1 MNTSSPEAAN
11 APEPPPKGDIR
22 TLFQLLRP
30 YRGRWIIATGA
41 LMFGG
46 IVNLALPQALRLA
59 IDEAVTRGDLD
70 ALSRILAFALAAFT
84 VLALLVFARHYLMSW
99 LGQRVVLDL
108 RDRTFRHLLRHP
120 PGFFHEHSSG
130 ELISRLTSDIS
141 ILQYA
146 VGSELSIGLRSAMI
160 AAGGLGILLWTSPQ
174 LAVAILLII
183 PPLSIGAVYIR
194 RIIRRRSGMVQ
205 DLLADANAGLKESIV
220 GIETVH
226 LFGAEEREATRY
238 RDRVTQAFDSLIEI
252 AIARG
257 GFMGGAQFA
266 GYVAI
271 AVIVFLG
278 GRQVIAGE
286 LSAGELAAFLLYTL
300 MVTGSLM
307 GLAGIWANIQRA
319 LGASAR
325 IFDLL
330 AEEPGIQSPPDAHVL
345 ESLSGA
351 ITFDRVT
358 FRYPARPTIGVLQEI
373 SFAIEPGETI
383 ALVGPS
389 GAGKSTIAA
398 LLPRFH
404 DPSEG
409 TIRVDGHDLRTLDLE
424 SLRGHLASVQQ
435 EPVLF
440 SMSIGANIRYGNPE
454 ASDEEVRSAA
464 RSAHIA
470 EFIEG
475 LPEGYASEVGE
486 RGVKLSGGQRQRI
499 AIARATLAN
508 PRILILDEATSHL
521 DTENEGLVHQALET
535 LMRDRTTIVI
545 AHRLSTVKN
554 ADRILVLDEGRIVE
568 SGTHEALMEKKSAYS
583 RLTQAQHL
591 L

>member
-1 MNTSSPEAAN
+1 MN
-11 APEPPPKGDIR
+11 
-22 TLFQLLRP
+22 
-30 YRGRWIIATGA
+30 
-41 LMFGG
+41 LM
-46 IVNLALPQALRLA
+46 LPQALRLA
-59 IDEAVTRGDLD
+59 IDDAVTAGNSEKLGQILSV
-70 ALSRILAFALAAFT
+70 ALGAFAILGA
-84 VLALLVFARHYLMSW
+84 LVFVRHYLMSW
-99 LGQRVVLDL
+99 LGQRVVVDL

-120 PGFFHEHSSG
+120 PGFFHERSSG

-146 VGSELSIGLRSAMI
+146 VGSELSIGLRSAMT
-160 AAGGLGILLWTSPQ
+160 ACGGLIILLWTSPQ
-174 LAVAILLII
+174 LAVTIFFII

-194 RIIRRRSGMVQ
+194 RIIRRRSGAVQ

-226 LFGAEEREATRY
+226 LFGAEAREAARY
-238 RDRVTQAFDSLIEI
+238 RDRVTRAFESLVQI

-266 GYVAI
+266 GHVAI
-271 AVIVFLG
+271 AAIVFLG

-286 LSAGELAAFLLYTL
+286 LTAGELAAFLLYTL

-307 GLAGIWANIQRA
+307 SLAGIWANIQRA
-319 LGASAR
+319 LGSSAR
-325 IFDLL
+325 IFELL
-330 AEEPGIQSPPDAHVL
+330 EEEPGIESPPDALTLHEVAG
-345 ESLSGA
+345 E
-351 ITFDRVT
+351 IEFDRVT
-358 FRYPARPTIGVLQEI
+358 FRYPARPTIAVLEDI
-373 SFAIEPGETI
+373 SFTIRPGETI

-404 DPSEG
+404 DPGEG
-409 TIRVDGHDLRTLDLE
+409 VIRVDGHDLRTLDLDAY
-424 SLRGHLASVQQ
+424 RTHLASVQQ

-440 SMSIGANIRYGNPE
+440 STSIGENIRYGNPE

-470 EFIEG
+470 EFIEA
-475 LPEGYASEVGE
+475 LPDAYASEVGE

-499 AIARATLAN
+499 AIARATLAD

-521 DTENEGLVHQALET
+521 DTENEILVHQALET
-535 LMRDRTTIVI
+535 LMKDRTTLVI
-545 AHRLSTVKN
+545 AHRLSTVQN
-554 ADRILVLDEGRIVE
+554 ADRILVLEEGRIVE
-568 SGTHEALMEKKSAYS
+568 SGTHGSLMKEGNVYV
-583 RLTQAQHL
+583 RLTQGQQLH
-591 L
+591 

>member
-1 MNTSSPEAAN
+1 MNTSTPEAQS
-11 APEPPPKGDIR
+11 PSRPPRKGDFR
-22 TLFQLLRP
+22 TLFQLVKP
-30 YRGRWIIATGA
+30 YRLRWFIATAA

-46 IVNLALPQALRLA
+46 VVNLMLPQALRLA
-59 IDEAVTRGDLD
+59 IDDAVTAGNSEKLAQILSV
-70 ALSRILAFALAAFT
+70 ALGAFAILGA
-84 VLALLVFARHYLMSW
+84 LVFVRHYLMSW
-99 LGQRVVLDL
+99 LGQRVVVDL

-120 PGFFHEHSSG
+120 PGFFHERSSG

-146 VGSELSIGLRSAMI
+146 VGSELSIGLRSAMT
-160 AAGGLGILLWTSPQ
+160 ACGGLIILLWTSPQ
-174 LAVAILLII
+174 LAMSIFFII

-194 RIIRRRSGMVQ
+194 RIIRRRSGAVQ

-226 LFGAEEREATRY
+226 LFGAEAREAARY
-238 RDRVTQAFDSLIEI
+238 RDRVTHAFESLVQI

-266 GYVAI
+266 GHVAI
-271 AVIVFLG
+271 AAIVFLG

-286 LSAGELAAFLLYTL
+286 LTAGELAAFLLYTL

-319 LGASAR
+319 LGSSAR
-325 IFDLL
+325 IFELL
-330 AEEPGIQSPPDAHVL
+330 EEEPGIESPPDALTLQEVAG
-345 ESLSGA
+345 E
-351 ITFDRVT
+351 IVFDRVT
-358 FRYPARPTIGVLQEI
+358 FRYPARPTIAVLEDI
-373 SFAIEPGETI
+373 SFTIRPGETV

-404 DPSEG
+404 DPGEG
-409 TIRVDGHDLRTLDLE
+409 VIRVDGHDLRTLDLDAY
-424 SLRGHLASVQQ
+424 RAHLASVQQ

-440 SMSIGANIRYGNPE
+440 STSIGENIRYGNPT
-454 ASDEEVRSAA
+454 ASDEEVQAAA

-470 EFIEG
+470 EFIET
-475 LPEGYASEVGE
+475 LPDAYASEVGE

-499 AIARATLAN
+499 AIARATLAD

-521 DTENEGLVHQALET
+521 DTENEILVHQALDT
-535 LMRDRTTIVI
+535 LMKDRTTLVI
-545 AHRLSTVKN
+545 AHRLSTVQN
-554 ADRILVLDEGRIVE
+554 ADRILVLEEGRIVE
-568 SGTHEALMEKKSAYS
+568 SGTHDSLMKEGNVYV
-583 RLTQAQHL
+583 RLTRGQQLH
-591 L
+591 